1 MTSSTIVTYLS
12 SLGVW
17 NWFILAGVLLALE
30 VMVPGTFFLW
40 LGLSAAAVG
49 AISLGID
56 WGWQLQLIAFAM
68 LALISFG
75 VWWRIGRPNDT
86 GAALPF
92 LNRRA
97 DAFVGRVFTLAKPI
111 VGGTGTV
118 RVDDSLWRVTGPD
131 CPAGSRVKVARADAA
146 TLVVEPA

>member
-1 MTSSTIVTYLS
+1 MSSTIVTYLA

-17 NWFILAGVLLALE
+17 NWFILAGVLFAVE
-30 VMVPGTFFLW
+30 IMVPGTFFLW
-40 LGLSAAAVG
+40 LGISAAVVG
-49 AISLGID
+49 GLSFVVA
-56 WGWQLQLIAFAM
+56 WAWQLQLVAFAV
-68 LALISFG
+68 LALVSF
-75 VWWRIGRPNDT
+75 VIWWRFGRPGNT
-86 GAALPF
+86 APALPF

-97 DAFVGRVFTLAKPI
+97 DAFVGRIFTLEKPI

-118 RVDDSLWRVTGPD
+118 KIDDSIWRIAGPD

>member
-1 MTSSTIVTYLS
+1 MSSNIVSYLA

-17 NWFILAGVLLALE
+17 NWFILAGVLLAIE

-49 AISLGID
+49 VLSLVID
-56 WGWQLQLIAFAM
+56 WTWQLQLVAFAI
-68 LALISFG
+68 LALVSFV
-75 VWWRIGRPNDT
+75 VWWRFGKPHDT
-86 GAALPF
+86 AQALPF
-92 LNRRA
+92 LNRRTEA
-97 DAFVGRVFTLAKPI
+97 YVGRVFTLEKPI
-111 VGGTGTV
+111 VDGNGTV
-118 RVDDSLWRVTGPD
+118 RIDDSIWRVAGPD

>member
-1 MTSSTIVTYLS
+1 MSSNIVSYLA

-17 NWFILAGVLLALE
+17 NWFILAGVLLAIE

-40 LGLSAAAVG
+40 LGLSAALVG
-49 AISLGID
+49 GLSLVID
-56 WGWQLQLIAFAM
+56 WAWQLQLVAFAV
-68 LALISFG
+68 LALVSFII
-75 VWWRIGRPNDT
+75 WWRFGRPGDT
-86 GAALPF
+86 AAALPF

-97 DAFVGRVFTLAKPI
+97 DAYVGRVFTLEKPI
-111 VGGTGTV
+111 VDGSGTV
-118 RVDDSLWRVTGPD
+118 RIDDSIWRVAGPD

>member
-1 MTSSTIVTYLS
+1 MDSTIVTYLA

-49 AISLGID
+49 AISLFVV
-56 WGWQLQLIAFAM
+56 WAWQFQLVAFAI
-68 LALISFG
+68 LAVISFM
-75 VWWRIGRPNDT
+75 VWWRIGRPET
-86 GAALPF
+86 TPVLPF
-92 LNRRA
+92 LNKRA
-97 DAFVGRVFTLAKPI
+97 EAFVGRVFTLEKPI

-118 RVDDSLWRVTGPD
+118 RIDDTLWRVAGPD

-146 TLVVEPA
+146 MLVVEPA

>member
-1 MTSSTIVTYLS
+1 MDSTIVTYLS

-17 NWFILAGVLLALE
+17 NWFILAGVLLAIE

-40 LGLSAAAVG
+40 LGFSAAAVG
-49 AISLGID
+49 AISLFVA
-56 WGWQLQLIAFAM
+56 WGWQFQLVTFAI
-68 LALISFG
+68 LAVISFI
-75 VWWRIGRPNDT
+75 VWWRIGKPET
-86 GAALPF
+86 TPVLPF
-92 LNRRA
+92 LNKRNE
-97 DAFVGRVFTLAKPI
+97 AFVGRVFTLEKPI

-118 RVDDSLWRVTGPD
+118 RVDDSVWRVTGPD